1 MSYFPEIPIIED
13 LLLRLVPLLT
23 HDFLWQ
29 LIRILFF
36 PGLLFAVIMVWPNV
50 WIERK
55 MWGRIHDRRGP
66 THVGFGGFLQL
77 MADFVK
83 LLSKETIIPKKSHKL
98 MFRLIPILS
107 LFLALTAFSLLP
119 FDENWALYY
128 SIDAGAETCT
138 GTGLLT
144 SGTRCHYLNYDLIL
158 LYALLTGI
166 PVMGLLAGWA
176 AGSKYPIIG
185 GWRYA
190 NQQFAVEIPLLLST
204 VGPALLVGSLS
215 LMTITLTQA
224 ETIWFVFLLPLSFI
238 TFVTAGIA
246 AVGRWPFDIEDAD
259 SEIVVGWRTEYGG
272 SLFMIVFMAQYVEIF
287 LFTGTVVALWLGGGQ
302 LIPLVP
308 NASIPLVNLIP
319 PAFIF
324 IGKMIFVYLLFII
337 MTNTLHRVRMDQ
349 ILRIMWR
356 ILIPL
361 TLINILGAMLA
372 LSLFPELRAFLG
384 LM

>member
-1 MSYFPEIPIIED
+1 MSYFPELPEFIVNLFKIFA
-13 LLLRLVPLLT
+13 PLMT
-23 HDFLWQ
+23 NEEIHFRFWQ
-29 LIRILFF
+29 LFRILIF

-66 THVGFGGFLQL
+66 THVGFRGFLQL
-77 MADFVK
+77 MADFIK
-83 LLSKETIIPKKSHKL
+83 LLSKETIIPKKAHKL
-98 MFRLIPILS
+98 MFRAIPILS
-107 LFLALTAFSLLP
+107 LIFALTAFSLLP

-128 SIDAGAETCT
+128 SIDDGVKNYF
-138 GTGLLT
+138 
-144 SGTRCHYLNYDLIL
+144 SYDLIL

-204 VGPALLVGSLS
+204 VGPALLTGSLS
-215 LMTITLTQA
+215 LMYISLKQA
-224 ETIWFVFLLPLSFI
+224 DTIWFVFILPLTFI

-246 AVGRWPFDIEDAD
+246 SVGRWPFDIEDAD

-272 SLFMIVFMAQYVEIF
+272 SLFMIVFMAQYIEIF
-287 LFTGTVVALWLGGGQ
+287 LFCGTAVALWLGGGQ
-302 LIPLVP
+302 IIPFVS
-308 NASIPLVNLIP
+308 NATILGRFAKYIP

-324 IGKMIFVYLLFII
+324 IGKMLLVYLLFII
-337 MTNTLHRVRMDQ
+337 VTNSLHRIRMDQ
-349 ILRIMWR
+349 ILKLMWR

-361 TLINILGAMLA
+361 TLINILGAMLGLA
-372 LSLFPELRAFLG
+372 LFPGFFEYLG
-384 LM
+384 LI

>member
-1 MSYFPEIPIIED
+1 MSYFPPIPFIEE
-13 LLLRLVPLLT
+13 LLLSWFNFLT
-23 HDFLWQ
+23 HDRLWQ
-29 LIRILFF
+29 LIRILIF

-77 MADFVK
+77 MADFIK
-83 LLSKETIIPKKSHKL
+83 LLSKETIIPKKAHKL
-98 MFRLIPILS
+98 MFRTIPILS
-107 LFLALTAFSLLP
+107 LFFALTAFSLLP

-128 SIDAGAETCT
+128 SIDPGVETCT
-138 GTGLLT
+138 GAGL
-144 SGTRCHYLNYDLIL
+144 SGSGCYYLNYDLIL

-204 VGPALLVGSLS
+204 VGPAILTGSLS
-215 LMTITLTQA
+215 LMYISLKQVD
-224 ETIWFVFLLPLSFI
+224 TIWFVFLLPLTFI

-246 AVGRWPFDIEDAD
+246 SVGRWPFDIEDAD

-287 LFTGTVVALWLGGGQ
+287 LFCGTAVALWLGGGQ
-302 LIPLVP
+302 LIPFVP
-308 NASIPLVNLIP
+308 NADIPIISLIP

-324 IGKMIFVYLLFII
+324 IGKMLLVYLLFII
-337 MTNTLHRVRMDQ
+337 MTNSLHRIRMDQ
-349 ILRIMWR
+349 ILRLMWR

-361 TLINILGAMLA
+361 ALINILGAMLGLA
-372 LSLFPELRAFLG
+372 LFPGFFESLG
-384 LM
+384 LI